1 MTILNMT
8 YGQWNPYQPFHLN
21 AISDLSAT
29 PWNWEATI
37 TWTDPWNLVVDWQ
50 TLATWSSTKLV
61 RKTGSA
67 PSSSSDWTLVVTET
81 VADTYSVSGYTD
93 TGLTNWTTYYYAAFV
108 TSTEWAETISNT
120 ESVTPISWWT
130 PNPTRTI
137 FYYDFE
143 DSNDRLVDS
152 SGNNNDAT
160 SVTAMTYSQVWN
172 EWVAQTTGRPCG
184 ILIDWNLS
192 WSIGTGDFA
201 VSFWMYGV
209 APWSGNYPAIFNM
222 WNRDDWNWFALFFNP
237 ENAYGMGNAILR
249 RISRY
254 DSHTWTIQAST
265 LLDWRHHIVMTRNSG
280 TISCYIDATLD
291 ITFTDTSSLPGSNCY
306 WSLISRTDSN
316 DQSFPSWAKGDK
328 FILEKVGWSS
338 QDVTNYFNQT
348 KWDYWIS

>member
-1 MTILNMT
+1 MPILNMIAQGSGGWWGSNVWEPT
-8 YGQWNPYQPFHLN
+8 N
-21 AISDLSAT
+21 LSAVST
-29 PWNWEATI
+29 SSSSIDI
-37 TWTDPWNLVVDWQ
+37 TWTDNGLQALPP
-50 TLATWSSTKLV
+50 STFQKSVLV
-61 RKTGSA
+61 RKVGSV
-67 PSSSSDWTLVVTET
+67 PTTPSDWTTVVTET
-81 VADTYSVSGYTD
+81 VMNTYQSNGYSD
-93 TGLTNWTTYYYAAFV
+93 TGLTQWTTYYYQVFSY
-108 TSTEWAETISNT
+108 STDWGITYW
-120 ESVTPISWWT
+120 TPVSATPQSWWT

-143 DSNDRLVDS
+143 DSNNRLKDS

-160 SVTAMTYSQVWN
+160 SITAITYTTVGT
-172 EWVAQTTGRPCG
+172 EIVAETTGRPCG

-222 WNRDDWNWFALFFNP
+222 WNRDNWDWFALFFNP

-280 TISCYIDATLD
+280 TISCYIDTTLD

-306 WSLISRTDSN
+306 WSLISRDDSN

-328 FILEKVGWSS
+328 FILENVGWSS
-338 QDVTNYFNQT
+338 QDVTNYFNHT